1 MYGRTFI
8 HVTSPIRRL
17 GKFGSALPVVA
28 ATTQTS
34 AKSLLV
40 HVLLVNVQGG
50 HVKFEVRVS
59 GSASFEF
66 RRHIMEGIS
75 TILCEDGQQA
85 TFERGDGGEQ
95 PSAWI
100 TPRLKSV
107 RIF

>member
-1 MYGRTFI
+1 MYGRTLI

-50 HVKFEVRVS
+50 HVKL
-59 GSASFEF
+59 ASFEF